1 MGYYPTVCSASRK
14 HKRIWIVELTPDPR
28 HASID
33 HQKTDTWPSGAELAL
48 QLTPSLGPPVS
59 LCYELTPCA
68 LRTHGVEAN
77 HLFRILVSEKL
88 GLGIVYWF
96 RKNYDWA

>member
-1 MGYYPTVCSASRK
+1 MAYYPTVCSASRK
-14 HKRIWIVELTPDPR
+14 HKRIWIVELTPIRGMPPSTIR
-28 HASID
+28 
-33 HQKTDTWPSGAELAL
+33 KTDTWPSGAELAL
-48 QLTPSLGPPVS
+48 QLTPSLGPP
-59 LCYELTPCA
+59 TA